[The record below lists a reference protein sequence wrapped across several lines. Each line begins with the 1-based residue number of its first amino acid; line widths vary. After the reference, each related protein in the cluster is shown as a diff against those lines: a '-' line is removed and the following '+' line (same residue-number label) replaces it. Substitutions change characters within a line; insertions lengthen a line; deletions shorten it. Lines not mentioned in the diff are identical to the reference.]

1 MIYLNG
7 AKAKMRNKKWTKP
20 LFICLGFIIPLI
32 IIVVFTVLDMGSK
45 FNSWG
50 IQDDGSIIYPGWEYI
65 LLIIFKLSIY
75 LIPPLIGMMGFYLE
89 NKDKVQKRKFLY
101 YFVKALNV
109 HFLILLSLKL
119 LADSIFEMD
128 KIWGLTL
135 FNSIK
140 DVQTLI
146 GYVVTLLIKQ
156 NIKIEPGIDKK
167 ND

>member
-1 MIYLNG
+1 M
-7 AKAKMRNKKWTKP
+7 KDKKWIIP

-32 IIVVFTVLDMGSK
+32 IIIVFTAFNMGAK

-65 LLIIFKLSIY
+65 FLIIFKLSIY
-75 LIPPLIGMMGFYLE
+75 LIPPLIGMIGFYLE
-89 NKDKVQKRKFLY
+89 DKDNVQKKKFWY
-101 YFVKALNV
+101 YFIKALNF

-119 LADSIFEMD
+119 LADSIFELD

-146 GYVVTLLIKQ
+146 GYLVTLLIKQ

-167 ND
+167 NNQEANK